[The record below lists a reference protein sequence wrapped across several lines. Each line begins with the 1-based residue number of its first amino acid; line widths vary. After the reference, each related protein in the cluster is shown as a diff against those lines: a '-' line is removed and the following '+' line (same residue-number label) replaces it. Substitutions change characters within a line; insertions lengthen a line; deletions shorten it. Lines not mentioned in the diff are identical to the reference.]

1 MEQLAMGLFRKT
13 DPITSGQ
20 AARFFQKSGA
30 RESHKTAVL
39 DFVRSHPA
47 LTSKEIAKALDMC
60 RYAVARRLPD
70 LESDG
75 LVCKCGIKELRGER
89 DAVMWRAN

>member
-1 MEQLAMGLFRKT
+1 MEQLAMGLFRNT
-13 DPITSGQ
+13 DPITSIQ
-20 AARFFQKSGA
+20 AAQFFQKSGA
-30 RESHKTAVL
+30 RSSQKSTVL

-75 LVCKCGIKELRGER
+75 SVCKCGIKQIGGER
-89 DAVMWRAN
+89 DAVTWRAN